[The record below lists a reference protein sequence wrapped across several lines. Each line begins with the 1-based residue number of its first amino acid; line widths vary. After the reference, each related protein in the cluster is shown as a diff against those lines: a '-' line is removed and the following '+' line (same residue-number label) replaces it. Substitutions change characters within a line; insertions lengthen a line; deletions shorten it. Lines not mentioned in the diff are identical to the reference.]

1 MGKSNGIVDNI
12 KSIASTTPTSKS
24 KRQAKKFAK
33 QAVKAFAGE
42 QPKTTLV
49 QKVKNAYNRATGRS
63 TVYGEMDGKRF
74 TGTEKTNKRKS
85 VLKVSNPNEG
95 SSKMVDRFDRSG
107 KLKSQKFVDRDANGK
122 KVQVIKKKY

>member
-42 QPKTTLV
+42 KPKTSLV
-49 QKVKNAYNRATGRS
+49 EKVKNAYNKATGRK
-63 TVYGEMDGKRF
+63 TVSMEMDGKTF
-74 TGTEKTNKRKS
+74 TGTEKVGKRS
-85 VLKVSNPNEG
+85 VVKVKNPELGSRKIVDVYTTGGDLK
-95 SSKMVDRFDRSG
+95 RQRI
-107 KLKSQKFVDRDANGK
+107 VDRDASGK
-122 KVQVIKKKY
+122 KIQVIKRKG